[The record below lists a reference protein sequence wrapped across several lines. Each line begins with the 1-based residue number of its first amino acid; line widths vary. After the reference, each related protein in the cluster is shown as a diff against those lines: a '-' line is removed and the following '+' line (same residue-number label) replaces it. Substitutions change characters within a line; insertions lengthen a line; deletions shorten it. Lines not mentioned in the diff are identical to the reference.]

1 MIVERHINDGDI
13 VLFNRQPSLHK
24 MSIMGHRVRVLDYST
39 FRLNLS
45 CTTPY
50 NADFDG
56 DEMNIH
62 VPQVRYC
69 YSPSSQTI
77 QARAEVTE
85 LMMVHKNIISPKS
98 NSPVMG
104 IVQDTLLGSQKLTLR
119 DTFITKDMAMNMMM
133 WVDTFDGNIPV
144 PAVMTKNEKGKIIP
158 LWTGK
163 QMYSLLLPVC
173 RLCMMSCIEGFE
185 LEALLLSV

>member
-62 VPQVRYC
+62 VPQVSYC
-69 YSPSSQTI
+69 NSPSSQTI

-173 RLCMMSCIEGFE
+173 RLCMMSCVEGFE
-185 LEALLLSV
+185 LKALLLSV

>member
-1 MIVERHINDGDI
+1 
-13 VLFNRQPSLHK
+13 
-24 MSIMGHRVRVLDYST
+24 
-39 FRLNLS
+39 
-45 CTTPY
+45 
-50 NADFDG
+50 
-56 DEMNIH
+56 
-62 VPQVRYC
+62 
-69 YSPSSQTI
+69 
-77 QARAEVTE
+77 
-85 LMMVHKNIISPKS
+85 MVHKNIISPKS

>member
-1 MIVERHINDGDI
+1 
-13 VLFNRQPSLHK
+13 
-24 MSIMGHRVRVLDYST
+24 
-39 FRLNLS
+39 
-45 CTTPY
+45 
-50 NADFDG
+50 
-56 DEMNIH
+56 
-62 VPQVRYC
+62 
-69 YSPSSQTI
+69 
-77 QARAEVTE
+77 
-85 LMMVHKNIISPKS
+85 
-98 NSPVMG
+98 MG